1 MRRSLALVVIVFGAV
16 AAIAPAAQERGGHAP
31 PENPRVVLDT
41 ELGQIEIELDAAR
54 APVTAA
60 NFLKYVDAGFYQG
73 GRFYRTVRTA
83 PDNQPDAGVKID
95 VVQGTIDSAR
105 RRDGFAAIPLER
117 TSETGLHHANG
128 TVSMAREGPDTAT
141 YEFFI
146 CLGDQPALDF
156 GGARNPDGQGF
167 AAFGQVVRGLDVVR
181 KIQQSPADGQT
192 LAPPVRILSARRV
205 HEE

>member
-1 MRRSLALVVIVFGAV
+1 MKRLPGFVVAVLAAVVVL
-16 AAIAPAAQERGGHAP
+16 AAQAPAEP
-31 PENPRVVLDT
+31 VENPRVVIET

-54 APVTAA
+54 APVTVA
-60 NFLKYVDAGFYQG
+60 NFLKYVDGGFYQG
-73 GRFYRTVRTA
+73 GRFYRTVRTT
-83 PDNQPDAGVKID
+83 PDNQPDNEVKID
-95 VVQGTIDSAR
+95 VVQGTINPAR
-105 RRDGFAAIPLER
+105 RRDRFAAIPLER
-117 TSETGLHHANG
+117 TSATGLRHVNG
-128 TVSMAREGPDTAT
+128 AVSMARVGPDTGT

-167 AAFGQVVRGLDVVR
+167 AAFGQVVRGMDVVR
-181 KIQQSPADGQT
+181 RIQQAPADGQT

>member
-1 MRRSLALVVIVFGAV
+1 MRHPLTLAVLALAAAAAALV
-16 AAIAPAAQERGGHAP
+16 AQAPA
-31 PENPRVVLDT
+31 ENPRVVLDT
-41 ELGQIEIELDAAR
+41 GLGQIEIELDAAR
-54 APVTAA
+54 APVTVA
-60 NFLKYVDAGFYQG
+60 NFLKYVDGGFYEA
-73 GRFYRTVRTA
+73 GRFYRTVRSD
-83 PDNQPDAGVKID
+83 PDNQPDNDVKID
-95 VVQGTIDSAR
+95 VVQGTISPAR
-105 RRDGFAAIPLER
+105 RRDRFPAIPLER
-117 TSETGLHHANG
+117 TRATGLHHVNG
-128 TVSMAREGPDTAT
+128 TVSMARDGPDTGT

-181 KIQQSPADGQT
+181 KIQLAPADGQT